1 MLRGDGLFVILVHSS
16 TREAL
21 FCLEGNV
28 HLQSHALINE
38 TTGGAKSKPTAAVL
52 ALVARLW
59 RGSLTAHFKCCVLHL
74 ALLTF

>member
-1 MLRGDGLFVILVHSS
+1 MHRGDALFVILVHSS
-16 TREAL
+16 TREAP

-52 ALVARLW
+52 VLVVRPW
-59 RGSLTAHFKCCVLHL
+59 RGSLTAHFKCRVLHL
-74 ALLTF
+74 TLLTF